1 MKDILGYVQQKLD
14 MLNCRQ
20 VEELAAHTG
29 LGKGTIAK
37 IKNRST
43 LDPRISS
50 VQPLVDYFKV
60 RPKMKSRKKT
70 LHF

>member
-14 MLNCRQ
+14 LINCRQ
-20 VEELAAHTG
+20 VKELAVKTG
-29 LGKGTIAK
+29 VGEGTIAK

-50 VQPLVDYFKV
+50 VQPLVDYFKA
-60 RPKMKSRKKT
+60 RPRMKCGKNNEQN
-70 LHF
+70 